1 MIFRRNRKMNAVI
14 VFGCWVLTL
23 FATAG
28 INAKQADSDHFT
40 IESKNLNAFAINV
53 FGQGF
58 YDVSFSLTG
67 ESNFRLTAAELST
80 STISVGNTFDS
91 QTGLLTLPRVNI
103 KSGGSVVTNYY
114 VELELEDPENLVFG
128 IVQLVEAEAPPGVSR
143 RQVCTGDGCFELFTK
158 LDGLNDGSIRDDGSA
173 SIRVISWDP
182 EEVAKIVTPN
192 VELASSEIQK
202 AGHNAALS
210 TVVVYGDWCMDQSNA
225 SQNSEPIFHLTMPE
239 SGFFVSDSLVLTS
252 LNALRD
258 MDYHA
263 EAGTFDVNGGISVPP
278 DFWGPNACT
287 KFGEQIFGGGGQNP
301 LESGAGPI
309 VQLFDGR
316 WALGEVV
323 WRDEAIGLGAVR
335 LVSVTNNRKQAFSS
349 WTPWKAGLSNQH
361 WLSLEPT
368 SFSNL
373 GQTATVH
380 SPELARHEGGWF
392 VSLGNASN
400 CAINETSSRLY
411 LNHYSD
417 IGSNG
422 GPIVNE
428 AGSVVSIVESR
439 TNDRNGVFCAANKT
453 STTKNSLG
461 PLSRYYADS
470 SNVTVGI
477 PITLAI
483 IDALREIE
491 PALPENPS
499 MSSGAPVQRPAVA
512 LGAVQRFEIRI
523 PSDQFTVSGF
533 PVDKLD
539 SSAIGIA
546 KQATVAFTRE
556 TGCVACSENKL
567 SSNFDIPCICTG
579 FAVTE
584 TLIVTNDHCVT
595 ELMIG
600 AKTTFRTFYGQDVE
614 AELIGKTSLDGE
626 TELNALYKE
635 KFGDAANGATQV
647 DFHRGDV
654 ALLRT
659 AQSMLS
665 VQPLKI
671 SDSALLEPWQ
681 PLITVGHPSVMTRTG
696 PWVTGVGSFV
706 GADYFDRTSQAY
718 NLPAQKGASG
728 SAVVNLDGELVGQIA
743 YGGIASQTEKTTLL
757 PKKYNLFAVELLVDS
772 VGLRPAPY
780 SDIEAIPVSL
790 AVSRGAPSNYIKEM
804 IEKWAPGELPE

>member
-1 MIFRRNRKMNAVI
+1 MLLGFS
-14 VFGCWVLTL
+14 L
-23 FATAG
+23 FATVG
-28 INAKQADSDHFT
+28 IDAKQADTDYFT
-40 IESKNLNAFAINV
+40 IESKSLNAFAINV
-53 FGQGF
+53 LGQGLF
-58 YDVSFSLTG
+58 DVSFSLTG
-67 ESNFRLTAAELST
+67 ESSFRLTAAEPST
-80 STISVGNTFDS
+80 STISNGNTFDS

-103 KSGGSVVTNYY
+103 KSGGSVVSNYY
-114 VELELEDPENLVFG
+114 VELTLEDPENLVFG
-128 IVQLVEAEAPPGVSR
+128 IVQLVEADTPPGVSR

-182 EEVAKIVTPN
+182 DEVAEIVTPN
-192 VELASSEIQK
+192 VASASSEIKK

-210 TVVVYGDWCMDQSNA
+210 TVVVYGDWCMDQSNT
-225 SQNSEPIFHLTMPE
+225 SQNRSSEPVYHLTMPE

-258 MDYHA
+258 MEYQA
-263 EAGTFDVNGGISVPP
+263 EAGTLDVNGGISVPP
-278 DFWGPNACT
+278 DFWGPNACK
-287 KFGEQIFGGGGQNP
+287 KFGEQIFGGAGQSP

-316 WALGEVV
+316 WALGEIV
-323 WRDEAIGLGAVR
+323 WRDEASGLGAVR
-335 LVSVTNNRKQAFSS
+335 LVSVTDNRKQAFSS
-349 WTPWKAGLSNQH
+349 WAPWKAGMSNQH
-361 WLSLEPT
+361 WLALEPT
-368 SFSNL
+368 SFSSL

-400 CAINETSSRLY
+400 CAINATGSRLY

-422 GPIVNE
+422 GPIVNA
-428 AGSVVSIVESR
+428 AGTVVSIVESR
-439 TNDRNGVFCAANKT
+439 RNDRDGELCAENKT

-470 SNVTVGI
+470 SDVTVGI
-477 PITLAI
+477 PITSAI
-483 IDALREIE
+483 VDALTQIE
-491 PALPENPS
+491 PALSKTPPTPS
-499 MSSGAPVQRPAVA
+499 VEATRRPAVA
-512 LGAVQRFEIRI
+512 VEATQRFEIRI
-523 PSDQFTVSGF
+523 PNAKFTVSGF

-539 SSAIGIA
+539 SPAIDIA

-556 TGCVACSENKL
+556 TGCAVCNENRL

-595 ELMIG
+595 DLTIG

-626 TELNALYKE
+626 TELNALYRE
-635 KFGDAANGATQV
+635 KFGDAANGAGQI

-659 AQSMLS
+659 VQPMLS
-665 VQPLKI
+665 VQPLRI
-671 SDSALLEPWQ
+671 ADSALLEPWQ

-728 SAVVNLDGELVGQIA
+728 SAVVNLAGELVGQIA

-757 PKKYNLFAVELLVDS
+757 PQKYDLFAVELLVDS
-772 VGLRPAPY
+772 VGIRPAPY
-780 SDIEAIPVSL
+780 SDIEAIPISL
-790 AVSRGAPSNYIKEM
+790 AVSRGAPSSYIREM